1 VSPEPSRPAP
11 GALHAEVDFS
21 VVVPVYNS
29 ERSLEE
35 LYQRLEAVFAAM
47 GRTFEAVFVDDGSR
61 DGSLAVLRRLHAT
74 HPERVKVLSLFR
86 NQGQQAALMCG
97 FQHCRGGLVVTI
109 DDDLQ
114 LAPEDIPALYAK
126 LQEGYDAV
134 FGSYPRRN
142 GFLKNFGSRLVH
154 RLVHRIFHPPEGLE
168 MSAFRLIRR
177 DVVEHVRAYRT
188 SYPYLSGMILSTT
201 HRVANAPVRHDPRPY
216 GRSGYTLPKLIKLSF
231 NLLVNY
237 SALPLKAIGW
247 AGMGASLAAFVVGAV
262 FMIRQFV
269 VGRAPEGWTSLVV
282 LVSFFSGIM
291 FAMMFVMAEY
301 LSRLLTE
308 ASNPSPPAVR
318 EILQ

>member
-1 VSPEPSRPAP
+1 VIPAAP
-11 GALHAEVDFS
+11 GGEPRPDFS

-35 LYQRLEAVFAAM
+35 LYRRIEATFAAM
-47 GRTFEAVFVDDGSR
+47 GRSFEVVFVDDGSR
-61 DGSLAVLRRLHAT
+61 DGSMEVLRSLHSR
-74 HPERVKVLSLFR
+74 HPGQARALSLYR
-86 NQGQQAALMCG
+86 NQGQQTALMCG
-97 FQHCRGGLVVTI
+97 FQHCDGDFVVTI

-114 LAPEDIPALYAK
+114 HSPEDIPALYSR

-142 GFLKNFGSRLVH
+142 GFLKNVGSRLVR
-154 RLVHRIFHPPEGLE
+154 RLVHRIFDPPQGLE

-177 DVVEHVRAYRT
+177 DVVEHVKTYRT
-188 SYPYLSGMILSTT
+188 SFPYLSGMILSTT
-201 HRVANAPVRHDPRPY
+201 HRVANADVHHEGRRY

-247 AGMGASLAAFVVGAV
+247 LGMGVSLTAFVAGAV
-262 FMIRQFV
+262 FIIRQML
-269 VGRAPEGWTSLVV
+269 VGRAPEGWTSLAV
-282 LVSFFSGIM
+282 LVSFFSGAL

-308 ASNPSPPAVR
+308 VSNRPPHAVR
-318 EILQ
+318 EILE

>member
-1 VSPEPSRPAP
+1 MTAEAP
-11 GALHAEVDFS
+11 GAEPRPDFS

-35 LYQRLEAVFAAM
+35 LYRRLEATFAAM
-47 GRTFEAVFVDDGSR
+47 GRTFEVVFVDDGSR
-61 DGSLAVLRRLHAT
+61 DGSMAVLRALHDR
-74 HPERVKVLSLFR
+74 HPGRVRALSLYR

-97 FQHCRGGLVVTI
+97 FRQCAGDLVVTI

-114 LAPEDIPALYAK
+114 HLPEDIPVLYAR

-134 FGSYPRRN
+134 FGSYPRAN
-142 GFLKNFGSRLVH
+142 GFLKNLGSRLVR
-154 RLVHRIFHPPEGLE
+154 RLVHRIFDPPEGLE

-177 DVVEHVRAYRT
+177 DVVEHVKAYRT
-188 SYPYLSGMILSTT
+188 SFPYLSGMILSTT
-201 HRVANAPVRHDPRPY
+201 PSVANAEVRHEERRY

-247 AGMGASLAAFVVGAV
+247 LGMGVSLAAFVTGTV
-262 FMIRQFV
+262 FMIRQLLID
-269 VGRAPEGWTSLVV
+269 RAPEGWTSLVV
-282 LVSFFSGIM
+282 LMSFFSGVL

-308 ASNPSPPAVR
+308 VANRPPHAVR
-318 EILQ
+318 EILE